1 MSLCIVKNPYGFSED
16 HIKVGGELP
25 TDDGTG
31 LVLSVVAW
39 WRGDADDSPPDHWL
53 VWLAF

>member
-1 MSLCIVKNPYGFSED
+1 MSPCIVKNPYGFSED